1 MGYKAWPPNR
11 GMRVKEREHMV
22 RKQVNRKFGGESGSA
37 TRGGSGVWGRLVIA
51 CTKWSSSV
59 FCTQLCSFHIC
70 LYGLFPSFSPLS
82 YADIPD
88 RHFILSPTIRL
99 IYDSVFTLAVFW
111 SSGVRATNEGGVH
124 TGGRHTARAW
134 VVKAAPPCR

>member
-51 CTKWSSSV
+51 CTNHVVFLRLLYSALLFSYLFVWIVSLLLSSV
-59 FCTQLCSFHIC
+59 IC
-70 LYGLFPSFSPLS
+70 
-82 YADIPD
+82 
-88 RHFILSPTIRL
+88 
-99 IYDSVFTLAVFW
+99 
-111 SSGVRATNEGGVH
+111 
-124 TGGRHTARAW
+124 
-134 VVKAAPPCR
+134 